1 MGRSRATRMYGT
13 YEPETI
19 KVDGQLFRRCVF
31 CGEVKPIAEFPRNG
45 VDKKGRPEWRPDCKR
60 CYNIRRK
67 ENRTKKKHTDFI
79 GNQRRR
85 GDLEPNFSHQEWK
98 EAVIFFGGE
107 CAYCG
112 CTPRKGQRLTRD
124 HLEPVSAGGKT
135 IQSNIVPACQSC
147 NSSKGAEDFK
157 DWFMKQSFFS
167 QERLNR
173 IFKWRSIIRQLE
185 GGEENGDC
193 DS

>member
-1 MGRSRATRMYGT
+1 MSKAKRMRGT
-13 YEPETI
+13 YEPELFD
-19 KVDGQLFRRCVF
+19 DGKRCVF
-31 CGEVKPIAEFPRNG
+31 CGIVKPFDNFPKNG
-45 VDKKGRPEWRPDCKR
+45 VDAEGNTKYRDDCKV

-79 GNQRRR
+79 GGQKRR
-85 GDLEPNFSHQEWK
+85 GEENPDFSHQEWK
-98 EAVIFFGGE
+98 EAVIYFQGE

-124 HLEPVSAGGKT
+124 HLEPVSTGGRT
-135 IQSNIVPACQSC
+135 IQSNIVPACGSC

-157 DWFMKQSFFS
+157 DWYMKQPFFS

-173 IFKWRSIIRQLE
+173 IFKWRTMIRMVE
-185 GGEENGDC
+185 GGDN
-193 DS
+193 